1 MSGLRS
7 SQCSLSSK
15 CPLFPNCPLFPACS
29 RLPLPVSAD
38 GEVDPSLSPRDVTR
52 LLRRF
57 HYDAVYERILRCTG
71 CVSAAEA
78 AAVLGV
84 SPSEIAR
91 ARRKRR
97 IPDEWFLRLCF
108 ERRVSSCWLLSGCG
122 PVFLP
127 RVPARDSRRGRSL
140 EHTILMALGLCESA
154 LAASCAA
161 AIVGPLQR
169 ERRRE

>member
-1 MSGLRS
+1 MSGPRS

-15 CPLFPNCPLFPACS
+15 CPLFPDCPRFPEYS

-52 LLRRF
+52 ILRRF
-57 HYDAVYERILRCTG
+57 HYDAVYKRILRCTG
-71 CVSAAEA
+71 CETTAEA
-78 AAVLGV
+78 AAALGV
-84 SPSEIAR
+84 RPWEIAR

-97 IPDEWFLRLCF
+97 IPDEWFLRLYF
-108 ERRVSSCWLLSGCG
+108 ERRVSSYWLLSGCG
-122 PVFLP
+122 PEFLP

-140 EHTILMALGLCESA
+140 EQTILMALGLCESA

-161 AIVGPLQR
+161 ALVGQLQR
-169 ERRRE
+169 ERKQE